1 MKLRTMRGEA
11 PMLQP
16 NVLSHSLRLRH
27 VRRLGSCAQVALVLA
42 ALYGGEA
49 AAESSPVVALAIEP
63 HAATGG
69 IDAATPALA
78 PTVPA
83 EARPITDSPTLG
95 ESHRRMLMIMII
107 NRAGQQL
114 RFGSMGR

>member
-1 MKLRTMRGEA
+1 MRGEA

-27 VRRLGSCAQVALVLA
+27 VRRLGSCAQLVLA

>member
-1 MKLRTMRGEA
+1 
-11 PMLQP
+11 MLQP
-16 NVLSHSLRLRH
+16 HVLSHGLRLWH
-27 VRRLGSCAQVALVLA
+27 VRRLRSCAQTALVLA

-69 IDAATPALA
+69 IEAATPALA
-78 PTVPA
+78 KAVPA
-83 EARPITDSPTLG
+83 EAGPIEDQPTLDARQ
-95 ESHRRMLMIMII
+95 RRMLIIMII

>member
-1 MKLRTMRGEA
+1 
-11 PMLQP
+11 MLKP
-16 NVLSHSLRLRH
+16 NVLSHGLRLRY
-27 VRRLGSCAQVALVLA
+27 VRRLRSCAQTALVLA

>member
-1 MKLRTMRGEA
+1 
-11 PMLQP
+11 MLQP

-49 AAESSPVVALAIEP
+49 AAESSPVVAVAIARGHRRHRSSDPVLAR
-63 HAATGG
+63 AA
-69 IDAATPALA
+69 
-78 PTVPA
+78 PA
-83 EARPITDSPTLG
+83 EVRPVGARPIEAGPTLD
-95 ESHRRMLMIMII
+95 EHQRRMLLIMIM